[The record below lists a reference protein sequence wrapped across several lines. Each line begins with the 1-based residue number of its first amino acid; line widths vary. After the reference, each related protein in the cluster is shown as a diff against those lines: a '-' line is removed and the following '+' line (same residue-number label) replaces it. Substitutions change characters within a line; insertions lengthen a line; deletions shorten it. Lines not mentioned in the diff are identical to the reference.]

1 MHVCTQMLQ
10 YAATVTRAHVVQTMQ
25 ARYAQQL
32 VKAVK
37 YAVMDVTALQLE
49 VLQRRYLFC

>member
-1 MHVCTQMLQ
+1 MLVCTQMLQ

-25 ARYAQQL
+25 ARHLQDL

-49 VLQRRYLFC
+49 VLLR